1 MAVDT
6 LNSLFFVQY
15 KPLNHTFSC
24 WFVGRYENKLCEVTY
39 GPVDPT
45 DQLCALD
52 NQVIR
57 RVNHNI
63 ISDTVAVF
71 LPQLEHTD
79 SEFCFTAIGKT
90 EAFTVAIEGTFKTG
104 IKYTR
109 QCMKFFV
116 FH

>member
-1 MAVDT
+1 MAVDI
-6 LNSLFFVQY
+6 LNSLFFVKY
-15 KPLNHTFSC
+15 EPLNHTFSC
-24 WFVGRYENKLCEVTY
+24 RFVGRYENKLCEVAY
-39 GPVDPT
+39 GPMDPT

-63 ISDTVAVF
+63 ISDTVTVF
-71 LPQLEHTD
+71 LPQLEHSD

-90 EAFTVAIEGTFKTG
+90 EVFTVAVEGTFKIG
-104 IKYTR
+104 IKYTK
-109 QCMKFFV
+109 QYMKIFV